1 MAAPTGFGG
10 SRELLKLI
18 SCFFRGSGWQSN
30 LPSSSTEMTTPAS
43 MSLMLKSEK
52 EQDVWWR
59 VLHSGEEAVW
69 TRFHLP
75 SYLSIMF
82 SGTVL
87 SLFLSSSH
95 PSSSAFYFSFD
106 VISCVSGTLGILT
119 CCQKRTEY
127 LRYPLQMEEPSNFH
141 TPLKRQV
148 TLFSEERTVT
158 LK

>member
-75 SYLSIMF
+75 SYLPIMF

-106 VISCVSGTLGILT
+106 VHLMCFRYLGHLNLLPEEKRISQVSTPDGRAK
-119 CCQKRTEY
+119 QFPYSAEKA
-127 LRYPLQMEEPSNFH
+127 SH
-141 TPLKRQV
+141 TV
-148 TLFSEERTVT
+148 
-158 LK
+158 